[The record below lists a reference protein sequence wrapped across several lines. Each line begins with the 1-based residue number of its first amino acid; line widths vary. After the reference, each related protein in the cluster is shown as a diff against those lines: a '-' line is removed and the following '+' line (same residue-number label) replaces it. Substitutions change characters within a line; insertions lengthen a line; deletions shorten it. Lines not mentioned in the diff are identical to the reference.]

1 MKSLK
6 WLFFAAALI
15 MAAVLAA
22 GCGGQAPKDG
32 GKAAAPARQKVV
44 LASDTAYAPFEF
56 QDTSTGKY
64 IGFDMDL
71 VQAIGEVANLDIEV
85 KSMNFDGIIPALESA
100 SVDGAISAMTIT
112 EERAKSVL
120 FSDPY
125 YLSNQSILVKA
136 DNNTIKSADD
146 LKGKKIGVQISTT
159 GAMKAREIPDAKITD
174 YNTINE
180 AFLALKNGVVDAVV
194 NDYPV
199 NYYFIQQGNK
209 DVKIVAEIKTD
220 EYYGIAF
227 PKSKPEMRDKFNSA
241 LKTLKQNG
249 KYAELYKK
257 WFGQNPPDYLP
268 GQPPKK

>member
-6 WLFFAAALI
+6 WLVLAVAVVLIAAL
-15 MAAVLAA
+15 AV
-22 GCGGQAPKDG
+22 GCGGQAPKDA
-32 GKAAAPARQKVV
+32 GKPAAPAKQKVV

-56 QDTSTGKY
+56 QEASTGKY

-71 VQAIGEVANLDIEV
+71 VKAIGEVANLEVEV
-85 KSMNFDGIIPALESA
+85 KSMNFDGIVPALESA
-100 SVDGAISAMTIT
+100 SVDGAVSAMTIT
-112 EERAKSVL
+112 EKRAQQVL

-125 YLSNQSILVKA
+125 YLSNQSIAVKA

-159 GAMKAREIPDAKITD
+159 GADEAKKIAGAKVTD

-180 AFLALKNGVVDAVV
+180 AFLALKNGVVEAVV

-209 DVKIVAEIKTD
+209 DVKIVSEIKTD

-227 PKSKPEMRDKFNSA
+227 PKSKPEIRDKFNSG

-257 WFGQNPPDYLP
+257 WFGQDPPDYLP

>member
-6 WLFFAAALI
+6 WFVLTLAVVLVAAL
-15 MAAVLAA
+15 AV

-32 GKAAAPARQKVV
+32 GKAAAPAKQKVV

-56 QDTSTGKY
+56 QDTKSGKY

-71 VQAIGEVANLDIEV
+71 VNAIGEVANLEIEV
-85 KSMNFDGIIPALESA
+85 KGMNFDGIVPALESA

-112 EERAKSVL
+112 EDRAKKVL

-125 YLSNQSILVKA
+125 YLSNQSIAVKA
-136 DNNTIKSADD
+136 DNNTIKTVDD

-159 GAMKAREIPDAKITD
+159 GADEAKKISNKVTD

-180 AFLALKNGVVDAVV
+180 AFLALKNGVVEAVV

-209 DVKIVAEIKTD
+209 DVKIVSEIKTD

-227 PKSKPEMRDKFNSA
+227 PKSKPEIRDKFNSA

-257 WFGQNPPDYLP
+257 WFGQEPPDYLP